1 MKGDYNMETKTIILG
16 NYVTALSSMVTS
28 LNEVIRT
35 MTNDNSDENT
45 ATLRTVNVILESVR
59 AQTINIQN
67 AVDTYNE

>member
-1 MKGDYNMETKTIILG
+1 METKNIILG

-59 AQTINIQN
+59 AQTINVQN

>member
-1 MKGDYNMETKTIILG
+1 METKTIILG

>member
-1 MKGDYNMETKTIILG
+1 METKTIILG

-35 MTNDNSDENT
+35 MTNDNPDENT
-45 ATLRTVNVILESVR
+45 AALRTVNVILESVR

>member
-1 MKGDYNMETKTIILG
+1 METKTIILG

-28 LNEVIRT
+28 LDEVIRT